1 MIFLFDLIIYIYALS
16 RRFYSKRHTV
26 YSVYTFFI
34 YFYFQIISLFSDL
47 FHGLF
52 IRHMLNYTGYNQ
64 K

>member
-1 MIFLFDLIIYIYALS
+1 MFFLFDLIIYIYAFS
-16 RRFYSKRHTV
+16 RRFYSKRLTV
-26 YSVYTFFI
+26 YSVYKLFT
-34 YFYFQIISLFSDL
+34 FYFQIISLFSDL